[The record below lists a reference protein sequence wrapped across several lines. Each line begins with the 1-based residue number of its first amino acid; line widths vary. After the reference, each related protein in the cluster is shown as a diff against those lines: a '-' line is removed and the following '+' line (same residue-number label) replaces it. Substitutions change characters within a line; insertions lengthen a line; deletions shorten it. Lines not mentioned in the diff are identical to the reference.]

1 MTNIPADLLTWANE
15 QLSAAGDDLVEKA
28 IPLRE
33 EASFRKY
40 FRLIRDSDTLIG
52 VFSPPDK
59 ESNERFLFFSQFFK
73 ENQVR
78 VPQVIYH
85 DFKKGFMVLEDF
97 GDKLYQFELS
107 RKNAHSLYSAAL
119 DEMIAIQTSIPS
131 SSLETLSYDQAAEQ
145 IMLFEEWFL
154 KGFLNFDLQDAESIL
169 LKESYEIIL
178 QTFFEQPQVLC
189 HFDFES
195 RNIMVLEDGCAGIL
209 DFQDAVIGPV
219 FLDPVSLLKDLDNVW
234 KPEEFNQFLSD
245 YVLKAQAAGVL
256 PDVDDNM
263 MKRWI
268 DLAGLQRQLRILGT
282 LTRLHLRDG
291 KSYRLVDLK
300 QTLLYMIDA
309 SSRYENL
316 SKLSVFLQK
325 KILPALESK
334 LKTNS

>member
-1 MTNIPADLLTWANE
+1 
-15 QLSAAGDDLVEKA
+15 
-28 IPLRE
+28 
-33 EASFRKY
+33 
-40 FRLIRDSDTLIG
+40 
-52 VFSPPDK
+52 
-59 ESNERFLFFSQFFK
+59 
-73 ENQVR
+73 
-78 VPQVIYH
+78 
-85 DFKKGFMVLEDF
+85 MVLEDF

-131 SSLETLSYDQAAEQ
+131 SSLETLSYERAAEQ

-154 KGFLNFDLQDAESIL
+154 KEFLGLDLQDTESIL

-209 DFQDAVIGPV
+209 DFQDAVIGPI

-256 PDVDDNM
+256 PDVDDNII
-263 MKRWI
+263 KRWI
-268 DLAGLQRQLRILGT
+268 DLVGLQRQLRILGT

-309 SSRYENL
+309 SSSYENL
-316 SKLSVFLQK
+316 NKLSIFLQK

-334 LKTNS
+334 MKTNS

>member
-1 MTNIPADLLTWANE
+1 MINIPEGLLTWANK
-15 QLSAAGDDLVEKA
+15 QLLSAGDSLVKKA
-28 IPLRE
+28 VPLRE

-154 KGFLNFDLQDAESIL
+154 KGFLNYDLQDAESIL

>member
-1 MTNIPADLLTWANE
+1 MTNIPEELLAWANE
-15 QLSAAGDDLVEKA
+15 QLLVAENELVEEVV
-28 IPLRE
+28 PLRE

-40 FRLIRDSDTLIG
+40 FRLIRKSDSLIG

-131 SSLETLSYDQAAEQ
+131 SSLETLSYERAAEQ

-154 KGFLNFDLQDAESIL
+154 KEFLGLDLQDTESIL

-209 DFQDAVIGPV
+209 DFQDAVIGPI

-234 KPEEFNQFLSD
+234 KLEEFNQFLSD

-256 PDVDDNM
+256 PDVDDNII
-263 MKRWI
+263 KRWI
-268 DLAGLQRQLRILGT
+268 DLVGLQRQLRILGT

-309 SSRYENL
+309 SSSYENL
-316 SKLSVFLQK
+316 NKLSIFLQK

-334 LKTNS
+334 MTTNS

>member
-1 MTNIPADLLTWANE
+1 MTNIPEELLAWANE
-15 QLSAAGDDLVEKA
+15 QLLVAENELVEEVV
-28 IPLRE
+28 PLRE

-40 FRLIRDSDTLIG
+40 FRLIRKSDSLIG

-97 GDKLYQFELS
+97 GDKLYQFQLS

-131 SSLETLSYDQAAEQ
+131 SSLETLSYERAAEQ

-154 KGFLNFDLQDAESIL
+154 KEFLGLDLQDTESIL

-209 DFQDAVIGPV
+209 DFQDAVIGPI

-256 PDVDDNM
+256 PDVDDNII
-263 MKRWI
+263 KRWI

-309 SSRYENL
+309 SSSYENL
-316 SKLSVFLQK
+316 NKLSIFLQK
-325 KILPALESK
+325 RILPALESK
-334 LKTNS
+334 MKTNS

>member
-1 MTNIPADLLTWANE
+1 MINIPEDLLTWANK
-15 QLSAAGDDLVEKA
+15 QLLSAGDSLVKKVV
-28 IPLRE
+28 PLRE

-59 ESNERFLFFSQFFK
+59 ESNERFVFFSQFFN

-97 GDKLYQFELS
+97 GDKLYQFELT

-119 DEMIAIQTSIPS
+119 DEVIAIQTSIPS
-131 SSLETLSYDQAAEQ
+131 SSLETLSYDRAAEQ

-154 KGFLNFDLQDAESIL
+154 KGFLNFDLQDTESIV
-169 LKESYEIIL
+169 LKESYGIIL

-234 KPEEFNQFLSD
+234 KPEEFNQFFSD
-245 YVLKAQAAGVL
+245 YVLKAKVAGVL
-256 PDVDDNM
+256 PDVDDNT

-300 QTLLYMIDA
+300 QTLRYMIDA
-309 SSRYENL
+309 SSSYENL

-325 KILPALESK
+325 KVLPALESK

>member
-1 MTNIPADLLTWANE
+1 MINIPEDLLTWANK
-15 QLSAAGDDLVEKA
+15 QLLSAGDSLVKKVV
-28 IPLRE
+28 PLRE

-59 ESNERFLFFSQFFK
+59 ESNERFVFFSQFFN

-97 GDKLYQFELS
+97 GDKLYQFELT

-119 DEMIAIQTSIPS
+119 DEVIAIQTSISS
-131 SSLETLSYDQAAEQ
+131 SSLETLSYDRAAEQ

-154 KGFLNFDLQDAESIL
+154 KGFLNFDLQDTESIL